1 MTPARNYKTTAPPG
15 DTLVACRD
23 LALQLLTQSLEGFFT
38 QLEATFFLIWPKT
51 RTTCSCVIPTLP
63 PAPRRN
69 PKKTAILG
77 AFRQQFLETFNQ
89 RLQGNHGKAG
99 FYPVNKSIGELSW
112 WRMMTTKKA

>member
-1 MTPARNYKTTAPPG
+1 MQLRDTYFAARAE
-15 DTLVACRD
+15 A
-23 LALQLLTQSLEGFFT
+23 QS
-38 QLEATFFLIWPKT
+38 
-51 RTTCSCVIPTLP
+51 
-63 PAPRRN
+63 
-69 PKKTAILG
+69 KKTAILG